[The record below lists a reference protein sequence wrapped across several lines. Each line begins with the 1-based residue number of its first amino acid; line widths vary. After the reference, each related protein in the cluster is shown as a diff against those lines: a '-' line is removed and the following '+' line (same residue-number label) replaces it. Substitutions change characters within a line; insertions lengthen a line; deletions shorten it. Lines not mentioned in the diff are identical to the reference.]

1 MAKLKV
7 ALIALVLLLLSCLPG
22 IASPPETAN
31 AAPDEVKWSRVNI
44 PAEGEAGNWV
54 LANGSDIQH
63 LTMAT
68 DGTVYAYANPSGTSY
83 TLFKSTDGGY
93 SWSHVG
99 QVKGAIVDIATP
111 PDKSGIVYY
120 ATAASVYKSDDA
132 GSSFKPLPPNPG
144 GAGSGNITITS
155 MAVSR
160 VDGNNIIA
168 VGTKDTDASQ
178 YGGVYTLDERQPFRG
193 WTNTN
198 IGNYDVLALAFSP
211 NLAAGRQLVAAVTN
225 EHDTLVTTRVD
236 NSDWKKVISDATI
249 DGLVPISAYLAFPGE
264 NGTATEEYV
273 LFLAIDTGLGHGDV
287 YRVTGVRAPGTSGA
301 IDLDIGDAYNL
312 SAIDVTS
319 LAVTGDTVKTTLLA
333 GTASSPQVYISPD
346 NGQNWTRSKKEPSG
360 QSRTYLLAAPD
371 FSKSGLALAATGGA
385 GSALSRTTD
394 GGATWTQ
401 IGLID
406 STIDSIVDLAPSPV
420 YNQDNT
426 MFMLT
431 LGSEHSLWRSKNSGL
446 NWERILTATQA
457 NADEIKEVEL
467 STGYG
472 NSNRT
477 VFLAGTSYSQPATW
491 KSTDNGQRFQRR
503 GAPFSID
510 IWAAVNDDTI
520 FFGSYNGTDGLFFHS
535 RDGGLSYSDGV
546 AVGSQPLKS
555 IVSSPHYQ
563 QDKTI
568 LIGNTDGWVY
578 LSSNNGTTFKPLPPD
593 ATSAPLTGEITVA
606 FDPEFSRN
614 KIIYAAS
621 ATVNKG
627 VYRFT
632 VNKSTKW
639 ESIDS
644 TLPVSGKIS
653 QLKASADGTLYASD
667 LKADGGMERSLDPVY
682 SLGPTFETVTRGLD
696 SGAILNGLWLQGK
709 QLWSVDDQNTRL
721 MTYVDSLSQPITLR
735 SPLNQT
741 PGTGAGNVYLDWE
754 TLPGATTYE
763 WQLDHDTDFS
773 TIPTGFTATTQASS
787 ARSPSLE
794 AATTY
799 YWRVRATEPVSSR
812 WSDKWSFTTN
822 LGVEVI
828 VPELYSPKAGA
839 ADTPVRP
846 VFQWSTIAGA
856 DSYEL
861 LVSAEASLSNPIIV
875 KVGEYSLATTAWQ
888 SNISLDYR
896 STYYWKVRAASTNSY
911 SAWSAIGAF
920 TTEPAPVSTSPSPAP
935 SVSPPPSLPSLAP
948 PSPPEP
954 AQPSLPL
961 TTQPPA
967 IPVWVWYLGGAL
979 LLTIFLLLITL
990 LTLVLTIKR
999 F

>member
-22 IASPPETAN
+22 IASPPETAK

-132 GSSFKPLPPNPG
+132 GSSFKPLP
-144 GAGSGNITITS
+144 
-155 MAVSR
+155 R
-160 VDGNNIIA
+160 
-168 VGTKDTDASQ
+168 
-178 YGGVYTLDERQPFRG
+178 
-193 WTNTN
+193 
-198 IGNYDVLALAFSP
+198 
-211 NLAAGRQLVAAVTN
+211 
-225 EHDTLVTTRVD
+225 
-236 NSDWKKVISDATI
+236 
-249 DGLVPISAYLAFPGE
+249 
-264 NGTATEEYV
+264 
-273 LFLAIDTGLGHGDV
+273 
-287 YRVTGVRAPGTSGA
+287 
-301 IDLDIGDAYNL
+301 
-312 SAIDVTS
+312 
-319 LAVTGDTVKTTLLA
+319 
-333 GTASSPQVYISPD
+333 
-346 NGQNWTRSKKEPSG
+346 
-360 QSRTYLLAAPD
+360 
-371 FSKSGLALAATGGA
+371 
-385 GSALSRTTD
+385 
-394 GGATWTQ
+394 
-401 IGLID
+401 
-406 STIDSIVDLAPSPV
+406 
-420 YNQDNT
+420 
-426 MFMLT
+426 
-431 LGSEHSLWRSKNSGL
+431 
-446 NWERILTATQA
+446 
-457 NADEIKEVEL
+457 
-467 STGYG
+467 
-472 NSNRT
+472 
-477 VFLAGTSYSQPATW
+477 
-491 KSTDNGQRFQRR
+491 
-503 GAPFSID
+503 
-510 IWAAVNDDTI
+510 
-520 FFGSYNGTDGLFFHS
+520 
-535 RDGGLSYSDGV
+535 
-546 AVGSQPLKS
+546 
-555 IVSSPHYQ
+555 
-563 QDKTI
+563 
-568 LIGNTDGWVY
+568 
-578 LSSNNGTTFKPLPPD
+578 D

-667 LKADGGMERSLDPVY
+667 LKADGGMERSLNPVY

-822 LGVEVI
+822 LGAEVI

-875 KVGEYSLATTAWQ
+875 KVGEYSLPATAWQ